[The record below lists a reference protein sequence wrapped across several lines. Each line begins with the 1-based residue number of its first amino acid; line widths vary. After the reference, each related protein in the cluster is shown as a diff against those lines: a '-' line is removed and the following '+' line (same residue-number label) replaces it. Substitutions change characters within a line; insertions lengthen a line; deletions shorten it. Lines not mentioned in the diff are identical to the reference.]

1 MLDDMQSPPPSFEA
15 LDTLQQRQV
24 ISPEAAA
31 RGRELLLPAPS
42 DWAGW
47 VNRWLAW
54 VGGLLLASG
63 VIYLVAYNW
72 DELDRFSQNAL
83 LQSCFVVTA
92 GIALWR
98 GTTQIAGQVALLCAA
113 LLVGALFAL
122 HGQTYQTGAD
132 PYTLFAAWAVLLLP
146 WALGSG
152 LPALWVLISVLGNV
166 ALVLFWVQVIQ
177 PPFATGGVY
186 LAHTLSLLNAL
197 AAVVWEVIARFRPG
211 LRRWPAEVWMAGA
224 VLVNAFTAGTWIV
237 IPKEVYHTGVGW
249 SLPIFVV
256 LQLWCWGFGM
266 SKGRSLP
273 ALGGMGILIL
283 SAALLGRVCLEAAD
297 HGNPDILNVMLFAF
311 SGLILSA
318 EIAGLVAL
326 LRRLPEPRL

>member
-1 MLDDMQSPPPSFEA
+1 MFAAMQSPPPSFEA

-31 RGRELLLPAPS
+31 RGRELLLPPPKE
-42 DWAGW
+42 WAEL

-54 VGGLLLASG
+54 VGGLLVASG

-83 LQSCFVVTA
+83 LQACFVVTA

-98 GTTQIAGQVALLCAA
+98 GTTQVAGQVALLCAS

-152 LPALWVLISVLGNV
+152 LPALWVLISILGNV

-177 PPFATGGVY
+177 PPFAAGGVY
-186 LAHTLSLLNAL
+186 LAHILCLINAL
-197 AAVVWEVIARFRPG
+197 LAVAWEGIARFRPT
-211 LRRWPAEVWMAGA
+211 LRRWPAEVWMFGA
-224 VLVNAFTAGTWIV
+224 VLVNAFTVGTWIV
-237 IPKEVYHTGVGW
+237 LPAEVYHTGVGW

-256 LQLWCWGFGM
+256 FQLWCWGFGM
-266 SKGRSLP
+266 AKGRSLP
-273 ALGGMGILIL
+273 ATGGMSLLIL
-283 SAALLGRVCLEAAD
+283 SAALLGRVCLEAVD
-297 HGNPDILNVMLFAF
+297 NGNPDILNVVLFAL

-326 LRRLPEPRL
+326 LRRLPEPKV